1 MTAPSPKGPELV
13 FHDPLSKL
21 ISEQQAGSPGVP
33 MMSLGDSR
41 GPDRT
46 EQNRLRRRMPA
57 TRADAIEA
65 VSRDLEL
72 LARRRGNRAG

>member
-13 FHDPLSKL
+13 FHDPLSNFV
-21 ISEQQAGSPGVP
+21 SEQQAGSPGVP
-33 MMSLGDSR
+33 MMSLRGSR

-46 EQNRLRRRMPA
+46 EPNRSRTRMPA